1 MCFFTRAPHLAPR
14 LKLDWTK
21 RRVPLQAILASSRR
35 PASNREPIQPVAR
48 QSHQRYLMKS
58 GLVTYYFFLSAFSR
72 PQIIDFLKINDPSSE
87 RRHGH
92 LTYRNM
98 RKLSDLV
105 ETVWSPSISNHNVF
119 SQHLPA
125 KPNREV
131 SKIAVAANMK
141 LHPEVSAE
149 LETIDLGTL
158 QKAIQLVRMG
168 MDPSTIEE
176 PRVNTPPS
184 PPRPPTALQTSASV
198 KPHSYPHWNIAE
210 AGTCFQMLGLR
221 SNFHLFYLLAV
232 ACCLYSWYVY
242 V

>member
-1 MCFFTRAPHLAPR
+1 
-14 LKLDWTK
+14 
-21 RRVPLQAILASSRR
+21 
-35 PASNREPIQPVAR
+35 
-48 QSHQRYLMKS
+48 
-58 GLVTYYFFLSAFSR
+58 
-72 PQIIDFLKINDPSSE
+72 
-87 RRHGH
+87 
-92 LTYRNM
+92 M

-105 ETVWSPSISNHNVF
+105 ETFWSPSISNHNVF

-131 SKIAVAANMK
+131 SKITVAANMK

-176 PRVNTPPS
+176 PRVNPPPS

-198 KPHSYPHWNIAE
+198 KSHSYPHWNIAE